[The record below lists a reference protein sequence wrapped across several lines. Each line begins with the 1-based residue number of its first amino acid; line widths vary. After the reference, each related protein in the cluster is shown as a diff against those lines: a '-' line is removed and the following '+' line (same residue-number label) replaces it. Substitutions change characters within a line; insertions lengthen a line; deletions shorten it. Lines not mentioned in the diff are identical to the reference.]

1 MFTRVR
7 LAMGAA
13 AVAVGALTAALPA
26 QAAENV
32 KAGVLTCN
40 VASGWGFV
48 FGSSRDLKCN
58 YTPKPGVFEHYSGS
72 ITKFGVD
79 IGYAQGGV
87 IVWLVFAPTSSPA
100 PGTLAGTYAGGTA
113 SASLGVGIG
122 ANALVGGM
130 EKSVA
135 LQPLSL
141 EGMQGINVAAGI
153 ASVTLKYEP

>member
-13 AVAVGALTAALPA
+13 VLAAGALAAALPA
-26 QAAENV
+26 QAADNV
-32 KAGVLTCN
+32 KAGILTCN

-58 YTPKPGVFEHYSGS
+58 YTPKPGVFEHYSGN

-79 IGYAQGGV
+79 IGYTTGGV
-87 IVWLVFAPTSSPA
+87 IVWAVLAPTSTPA
-100 PGTLAGTYAGGTA
+100 PGSLAGSYAGGTA
-113 SASLGVGIG
+113 SAAVGVGVG

-130 EKSVA
+130 DKSFA

-141 EGMQGINVAAGI
+141 EGMQGLNVAAGI
-153 ASVTLKYEP
+153 ASMTLKHEP